1 MAKLDFE
8 LATPGSAVRG
18 ATYCIVEPGVNNLQ
32 GYLLI
37 APITKTLLS
46 KSIEN
51 FITKKKTES
60 FQIKILISY
69 LFSAQ
74 NIEAV
79 LTSTHNLYF

>member
-51 FITKKKTES
+51 FITKKTES

-69 LFSAQ
+69 SFSAQ